1 MICWDDT
8 MKKMAMIGGIL
19 AVIALI
25 LLVVAMFAMPWYNI
39 SGETN
44 DGDQYDEDYHLDK
57 VELKGPDDSD
67 STDYDDETVDKDNK
81 IVSAFELTEIFGYI
95 GLVGTI
101 LGIIGAFT
109 VGFDILPKK
118 IGALLVIIGLV
129 IAVIAPVYLMISLP
143 GAFDEEGGY
152 LVSENK
158 GPSKSFFGS
167 KSTDTMDY
175 SWGGAMGWYMS
186 IGSVIALLIS
196 VIFVFESSS
205 AYGSSQQEY
214 HPQYQSFEENN
225 QQRPQNNQRG
235 QQGYQQDQHEYQEK
249 DQRYQQGPQEYQEE
263 NEKY

>member
-1 MICWDDT
+1 MTCRDDM

-44 DGDQYDEDYHLDK
+44 DGDQYDEDYYLDK

-118 IGALLVIIGLV
+118 IGAFLVIIGLV

-152 LVSENK
+152 LVSEDK

-175 SWGGAMGWYMS
+175 SWGGGLGWYMS

-196 VIFVFESSS
+196 VIFIFESSS
-205 AYGSSQQEY
+205 AYGNTKQEY
-214 HPQYQSFEENN
+214 HPQYQPFEKNN
-225 QQRPQNNQRG
+225 QNRP
-235 QQGYQQDQHEYQEK
+235 QGYQEDKQSYQEK
-249 DQRYQQGPQEYQEE
+249 DQEYQQGPQEYQED
-263 NEKY
+263 NEVY